1 MPNYYP
7 IMLDVRGRRVVVIG
21 GDRLAAERAQTFA
34 ACGARV
40 CVIAPEWCA
49 ELERVARELGE
60 QLELRPRPYRPG
72 DLEGAFVVIATT
84 REPTLVEAVWR
95 EAQERGQ
102 LLNIVD
108 LPERCNFITPSILR
122 RDPLT
127 VAVSTEGVSP
137 GLAKLIRQELEQ
149 HFSHAYG
156 ALLRLAAEARA
167 LLRTQGVAYEQRD
180 AFFQEF
186 YRSAVL
192 AHLEAGAEAE
202 ARALTAELLGK
213 YGVTVPPSVGEA
225 EAGASAA
232 DERSLAS

>member
-21 GDRLAAERAQTFA
+21 GDRIAAEKVQAFA
-34 ACGARV
+34 ACGAQV

-49 ELERVARELGE
+49 ELEQVAQEVGG
-60 QLELRPRPYRPG
+60 QLEMRRRPYQSG

-84 REPTLVEAVWR
+84 REPELVEAVWS
-95 EAQERGQ
+95 EAQQRGQ

-149 HFSHAYG
+149 HFSLAYG
-156 ALLRLAAEARA
+156 AFLRLAAEARA
-167 LLRTQGVAYEQRD
+167 LLRTQGVTYERRD

-186 YRSAVL
+186 YRSPVL
-192 AHLEAGAEAE
+192 AHLEAGAEAA
-202 ARALTAELLGK
+202 ARALTAELLRQ
-213 YGVTVPPSVGEA
+213 YGVEVPRSFEEGG
-225 EAGASAA
+225 AGAI

>member
-21 GDRLAAERAQTFA
+21 GDRIAAEKVRAFA

-40 CVIAPEWCA
+40 CLIAPEWC
-49 ELERVARELGE
+49 VELGQVVQE
-60 QLELRPRPYRPG
+60 LGPQLELQRRPYQTG

-84 REPTLVEAVWR
+84 REPELVEAVWS
-95 EAQERGQ
+95 EAQQRGQ

-149 HFSHAYG
+149 HFSPAYG
-156 ALLRLAAEARA
+156 AFLRLAAEARA
-167 LLRTQGVAYEQRD
+167 LLRTQGVTYEQRD

-186 YRSAVL
+186 YRSPVL

-202 ARALTAELLGK
+202 ARALTAELLRR
-213 YGVTVPPSVGEA
+213 YGVEVAHSFDEKS
-225 EAGASAA
+225 AGAA
-232 DERSLAS
+232 DGRSLAS

>member
-21 GDRLAAERAQTFA
+21 GDRVAAERVQAFA
-34 ACGARV
+34 ACGAQV

-49 ELERVARELGE
+49 ELEQVVQELGP
-60 QLELRPRPYRPG
+60 QVELRRRSYQPG

-84 REPTLVEAVWR
+84 RAPDLVEAVWR
-95 EAQERGQ
+95 EAQQRGQ

-122 RDPLT
+122 RDQLT
-127 VAVSTEGVSP
+127 VAVSTEGASP

-149 HFSHAYG
+149 HFPPAYG
-156 ALLRLAAEARA
+156 TFLRLAAEARA
-167 LLRTQGVAYEQRD
+167 LLRAQGVTYEQRD

-186 YRSAVL
+186 YRSPVL
-192 AHLEAGAEAE
+192 AHLEARAERE
-202 ARALTAELLGK
+202 ARALTEELLRK
-213 YGVTVPPSVGEA
+213 YGVEVPQSFNGDGA
-225 EAGASAA
+225 EATA
-232 DERSLAS
+232 ERSQAS

>member
-21 GDRLAAERAQTFA
+21 GDRIAAEKVQAFA
-34 ACGARV
+34 ACGAQV
-40 CVIAPEWCA
+40 CVIAPVWCA
-49 ELERVARELGE
+49 ELERVAQELGGQVE
-60 QLELRPRPYRPG
+60 ARRRPYQPG

-84 REPTLVEAVWR
+84 REPELVEAVWS
-95 EAQERGQ
+95 EAQQRGQ

-127 VAVSTEGVSP
+127 VAVSTEGASP

-149 HFSHAYG
+149 HFPRTYG
-156 ALLRLAAEARA
+156 AFLRLAAEARA
-167 LLRTQGVAYEQRD
+167 LLRAQGVTYERRD

-186 YRSAVL
+186 YRSPVL
-192 AHLEAGAEAE
+192 ARLEAGAEAE
-202 ARALTAELLGK
+202 ARALTAELLRQ
-213 YGVTVPPSVGEA
+213 YGVEVPCSFE
-225 EAGASAA
+225 EDSAGAV